1 MADAM
6 DICIPIY
13 NEPVRDLLAELDLQ
27 KQKTPEV
34 QFNIFLIDDASP
46 DLTVREGNKVAAK
59 KFGATY
65 IQHEK
70 NAGRSKTRNAFL
82 KLTYA
87 PWLLFIDGDSLPG
100 AENFIKLYIRWFKN
114 NPQVPVF
121 YGGTQYPSEVDD
133 VHRLHHAYATDREAL
148 PVAKRRKNPIR
159 TFHANN
165 FLIRRD
171 VLQAYPFEERL
182 TDYGHEDSLMAIRL
196 AMAGIQ
202 VNHISNPVYHKGL
215 EKNKDFLQK
224 TQQAIRHLPHIAH
237 CLPPGTLEKYSDL
250 WKWYLRCRLFWYQ
263 RWFSFC
269 AEAWINRREEEMR
282 AGIYH
287 PRRFSLYKLIYLLQV
302 DPLSRMHS

>member
-6 DICIPIY
+6 NICVPIY
-13 NEPVRDLLAELDLQ
+13 NEPIEDLLAQLDEQ

-34 QFNIFLIDDASP
+34 LFNIFLIDDASP
-46 DLTVREGNKVAAK
+46 DLTIREENEAAAK
-59 KFGATY
+59 KYGATY
-65 IQHEK
+65 IQQGK

-82 KLTYA
+82 KVTNA
-87 PWLLFIDGDSLPG
+87 PWLLFIDGDSVPVT
-100 AENFIKLYIRWFKN
+100 ENFLNLYTRCFKN
-114 NPQVPVF
+114 NPEVSVI
-121 YGGTQYPSEVDD
+121 YGGTQYPSAVDD
-133 VHRLHHAYATDREAL
+133 DHRLHHAYATDREAL
-148 PVAKRRKNPIR
+148 PVAERRKNPIR

-171 VLQAYPFEERL
+171 VLHAYPFEEVL
-182 TDYGHEDSLMAIRL
+182 THYGHEDSLLAIRL

-202 VNHISNPVYHKGL
+202 VDHISNPVYHKGL

-237 CLPPGTLEKYSDL
+237 CLPTGTLEKYSAL
-250 WKWYLRCRLFWYQ
+250 WKWYLRGRLFWSQ
-263 RWFSFC
+263 RWFSSC
-269 AEAWINRREEEMR
+269 TEAWINRREEEMR

-287 PRRFSLYKLIYLLQV
+287 PRRFALYKLIYLLQV